1 MGESWLPPRVHLRSS
16 VPSADS
22 STLLEVQ
29 VWGAGLGSWT
39 LSSGGES
46 RAGGFEIIETRVL
59 GPTLVQPLGQA
70 MQARWAHFPIPKRS
84 SCCLPFVCKN

>member
-1 MGESWLPPRVHLRSS
+1 MRAGSHLVSTCVAQYLQRI
-16 VPSADS
+16 VP
-22 STLLEVQ
+22 LC
-29 VWGAGLGSWT
+29 WKYKFGGLGSWT